1 MNMKFTKN
9 QHKIINLLVKVKYFM
24 TISEMSEKVD
34 ISERSVYKNLSLINE
49 KLKSLNIEGIRNVY
63 GQGYYL
69 GENSKRELMLYQSK
83 LEQSKY
89 SSTERQYLEFIELF
103 INGKFSIQKVSERC
117 GVSKQTVLKDIDSLK
132 QKMNDCEIAIIS
144 NYDGHFL
151 SGSEIQIRQF
161 LFSWLYS
168 NQELANLYETKEI
181 KELRFL
187 ISQWLDSLE
196 NSKNIIYSDEFIYVF
211 EHFYALTLERI
222 FNGNSTAK
230 KFNYPLNSKLQ
241 EEPEYKFSSAFLSIL
256 LGDKYDEFEKTYL
269 TSVLLG
275 GQKRK
280 LSKDSINQEISQIV
294 SVIIKEFKNLADC
307 SFRDENKLHQDLV
320 VHLATTFFR
329 VKYRQQYQKSDFD
342 LIKENY
348 PDIYIYTKMSIH
360 PFERFIGASLNDYE
374 VGLVSIYFASQIS
387 RVVETEPKVLLVSS
401 GSNGSAGFLMT
412 QMVEQYPYVNFS
424 IPISPSEL
432 KNRAIQEKV
441 IITNISLVQTKLPW
455 LKVNTVLSSKDFEN
469 IDNFFQLNGIT
480 NSENLQTEYKAI
492 METIYDNAKVV
503 NRVELEKGIRQILI
517 EKKRHE
523 SKKKRTGPLLSE
535 ILTEDTIKFDH
546 NDSLN
551 WEQAIRACAQPLLE
565 KGNISEKYVD
575 AMIRNVKENGPYIN
589 IGTEIALAHARPSEG
604 VNKLGMSLLLLD
616 HDIDLVDSEHK
627 IKLIIVLAAADSTSH
642 LNALSELA
650 KILGNKN
657 DVSKIM
663 NAKSASEIVD
673 LIKKGEK

>member
-1 MNMKFTKN
+1 
-9 QHKIINLLVKVKYFM
+9 M

-132 QKMNDCEIAIIS
+132 QKMNDYEITIIS

-241 EEPEYKFSSAFLSIL
+241 
-256 LGDKYDEFEKTYL
+256 
-269 TSVLLG
+269 
-275 GQKRK
+275 
-280 LSKDSINQEISQIV
+280 
-294 SVIIKEFKNLADC
+294 
-307 SFRDENKLHQDLV
+307 
-320 VHLATTFFR
+320 
-329 VKYRQQYQKSDFD
+329 
-342 LIKENY
+342 
-348 PDIYIYTKMSIH
+348 
-360 PFERFIGASLNDYE
+360 
-374 VGLVSIYFASQIS
+374 
-387 RVVETEPKVLLVSS
+387 
-401 GSNGSAGFLMT
+401 
-412 QMVEQYPYVNFS
+412 
-424 IPISPSEL
+424 
-432 KNRAIQEKV
+432 
-441 IITNISLVQTKLPW
+441 
-455 LKVNTVLSSKDFEN
+455 
-469 IDNFFQLNGIT
+469 
-480 NSENLQTEYKAI
+480 
-492 METIYDNAKVV
+492 
-503 NRVELEKGIRQILI
+503 
-517 EKKRHE
+517 
-523 SKKKRTGPLLSE
+523 
-535 ILTEDTIKFDH
+535 
-546 NDSLN
+546 
-551 WEQAIRACAQPLLE
+551 
-565 KGNISEKYVD
+565 
-575 AMIRNVKENGPYIN
+575 
-589 IGTEIALAHARPSEG
+589 
-604 VNKLGMSLLLLD
+604 
-616 HDIDLVDSEHK
+616 
-627 IKLIIVLAAADSTSH
+627 
-642 LNALSELA
+642 
-650 KILGNKN
+650 
-657 DVSKIM
+657 
-663 NAKSASEIVD
+663 
-673 LIKKGEK
+673 